1 MILLGGFINFIMFD
15 ILLSGIPELL
25 PHFETAHLTAL
36 LFTFILGFIII
47 ISTKVKSSNQF
58 TGIVSAVLAI
68 FLITC
73 YPAKIIS
80 RTLDGI
86 PLDKDSM
93 FPLHLCDVAAVAG
106 FFALVFKNRLC
117 AEITYFF
124 GLAATLQA
132 LFTPSTCY
140 NFPSFS
146 FFAFFQLHSIVV
158 IVAIYLPLV
167 LNWRPRKGAVI
178 RVWICGLI
186 YVLIAGTFDWI
197 TGANYGFFRYKA
209 EGSLMDVLHDWPFYI
224 IEMTLLA
231 LIFFL
236 ILALP
241 FVGKKRQKAN

>member
-1 MILLGGFINFIMFD
+1 MCIRD
-15 ILLSGIPELL
+15 
-25 PHFETAHLTAL
+25 
-36 LFTFILGFIII
+36 
-47 ISTKVKSSNQF
+47 
-58 TGIVSAVLAI
+58 
-68 FLITC
+68 
-73 YPAKIIS
+73 
-80 RTLDGI
+80 R
-86 PLDKDSM
+86 
-93 FPLHLCDVAAVAG
+93 
-106 FFALVFKNRLC
+106 
-117 AEITYFF
+117 TYFF

-224 IEMTLLA
+224 IEMTVLA

-241 FVGKKRQKAN
+241 FVGKKIQKAN